1 MQTGCEQ
8 VGYIV
13 RAMDTVVTV
22 GGVGLDVNS
31 HLGYT

>member
-1 MQTGCEQ
+1 MQAGCEQ

-13 RAMDTVVTV
+13 RAMDMVVM
-22 GGVGLDVNS
+22 GGGGGLDVNN